1 MPVSQAA
8 YPSRASSGPAFFL
21 MLAMAAVVGGA
32 LLFQHLGGYLPCKLC
47 LEQRLPYY
55 IGAPLMA
62 VAWIAGAMR
71 APRAIPRGLLAVGG
85 LLMLYG
91 LYLAVYHAGVEWAF
105 WPGPSDCG
113 AVVPAADTGGNG
125 VLDSLNSVTP
135 PACDHAA
142 LRILGLSLAGWNA
155 IASLILAAV
164 ALWAAFRPRPA
175 GAA

>member
-8 YPSRASSGPAFFL
+8 YPSRASSRPAFFL
-21 MLAMAAVVGGA
+21 MLAMAAVVGAA
-32 LLFQHLGGYLPCKLC
+32 LLFQHVGGYLPCKLC
-47 LEQRLPYY
+47 LEQRTPYY
-55 IGAPLMA
+55 VGIPLMA
-62 VAWIAGAMR
+62 AAWIAGAMR

-91 LYLAVYHAGVEWAF
+91 LYLAAYHAGIEWEF
-105 WPGPSDCG
+105 WPGPTDCG
-113 AVVPAADTGGNG
+113 AVVSSTDTGGDG
-125 VLDSLNSVTP
+125 VLDSLNAVTP

-155 IASLILAAV
+155 VASLVLAAV
-164 ALWAAFRPRPA
+164 AFWAAFRRARA